1 VSAQAKPISEL
12 VKDFEQSLRSYR
24 PSTRRVYVAGA
35 RAAIRA
41 ASFELWQSPSTNEL
55 LASIAESPTPQRA
68 RISPFLTFL
77 AGPNSEP
84 SASDQAALRTA
95 VIDRI
100 AQQVR
105 LEKNPSIASRRDTA
119 LLAALC
125 AAPQKGT
132 PRKWSLSC
140 LTITGTQVLLWQTPI
155 KEPCLALA
163 LRFWHSWRE
172 RLSRPDQCRLYRKS
186 AFLEQI
192 PPALSWATRRSP
204 GPERPC
210 TTLSRRLKVADQ
222 SKASQLITPEKIRF
236 AFLFRS

>member
-1 VSAQAKPISEL
+1 MSAQAKPISEL

-41 ASFELWQSPSTNEL
+41 ASFELSQSPSTNEL

-95 VIDRI
+95 VIEGI

-186 AFLEQI
+186 
-192 PPALSWATRRSP
+192 LSWSKSP
-204 GPERPC
+204 LLFPGHGAPLGRAA
-210 TTLSRRLKVADQ
+210 LHNALRRL
-222 SKASQLITPEKIRF
+222 
-236 AFLFRS
+236 